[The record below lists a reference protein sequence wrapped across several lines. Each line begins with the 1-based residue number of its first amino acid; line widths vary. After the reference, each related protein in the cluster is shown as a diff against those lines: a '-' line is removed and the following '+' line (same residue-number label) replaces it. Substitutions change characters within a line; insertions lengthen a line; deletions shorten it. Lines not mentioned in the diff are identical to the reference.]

1 MQLSK
6 MLVASS
12 TWHSTL
18 CVLTWKP
25 KATPHN
31 RLLFQLAVSK
41 HPIVETES
49 GSSEKMWRTPTAEG
63 DGGKRGLGKM
73 TVKEAKQKN
82 RQVSLSRE
90 IREEPIRKM
99 PPNKKNL
106 WSTPTAFDAHNIK
119 GKRKN
124 NPSGGQ
130 VEPLQQQVRMWPT
143 PRARDYKDGSSVPP
157 SRVKKL
163 GTATLGQKVVMEEIK
178 MWPTPRVSDT
188 EGGVV
193 KNVELNNGNFSRT
206 NKKGVRWG
214 VKLKDAVSHV
224 EKQKNM
230 FPTPSSRDWKGG
242 HGTIVNE
249 DGKYYRVSNTT
260 GTKWGARLD
269 AQIEKMDSEKQETLQ
284 TTGSLNPDWVE
295 WLMGY
300 GQGYTDPDNKDKF
313 TLDSHQGFPN
323 EPEIARVTTENQ
335 YRKDRLKA
343 LGNSI
348 VPQIAYHIGLAI
360 LEQERH

>member
-1 MQLSK
+1 
-6 MLVASS
+6 ML
-12 TWHSTL
+12 
-18 CVLTWKP
+18 P
-25 KATPHN
+25 
-31 RLLFQLAVSK
+31 
-41 HPIVETES
+41 
-49 GSSEKMWRTPTAEG
+49 TPTTQEFEHKDMELTHTNRRKTK
-63 DGGKRGLGKM
+63 DG
-73 TVKEAKQKN
+73 KN
-82 RQVSLSRE
+82 SHSL
-90 IREEPIRKM
+90 
-99 PPNKKNL
+99 NL
-106 WSTPTAFDAHNIK
+106 ADT
-119 GKRKN
+119 
-124 NPSGGQ
+124 
-130 VEPLQQQVRMWPT
+130 VRMWPT
-143 PRARDYKDGSSVPP
+143 PTQDS
-157 SRVKKL
+157 
-163 GTATLGQKVVMEEIK
+163 ATERTKNYAQGGKPLTVAVQEEEIR
-178 MWPTPRVSDT
+178 MWPKPRVSDT

-193 KNVELNNGNFSRT
+193 KNVELKDGNFSRT

-269 AQIEKMDSEKQETLQ
+269 AQIEKMESEKQEMLPTPQAADNRDRGNMSDPSVQRRIKIGKQVMLSQ
-284 TTGSLNPDWVE
+284 KVKKTKGTGSLNPDWVE

-360 LEQERH
+360 LEQEKT

>member
-1 MQLSK
+1 
-6 MLVASS
+6 
-12 TWHSTL
+12 
-18 CVLTWKP
+18 
-25 KATPHN
+25 
-31 RLLFQLAVSK
+31 
-41 HPIVETES
+41 
-49 GSSEKMWRTPTAEG
+49 
-63 DGGKRGLGKM
+63 
-73 TVKEAKQKN
+73 
-82 RQVSLSRE
+82 
-90 IREEPIRKM
+90 
-99 PPNKKNL
+99 
-106 WSTPTAFDAHNIK
+106 
-119 GKRKN
+119 
-124 NPSGGQ
+124 
-130 VEPLQQQVRMWPT
+130 
-143 PRARDYKDGSSVPP
+143 
-157 SRVKKL
+157 
-163 GTATLGQKVVMEEIK
+163 
-178 MWPTPRVSDT
+178 
-188 EGGVV
+188 VV
-193 KNVELNNGNFSRT
+193 KNVELKDGNFSRT

-269 AQIEKMDSEKQETLQ
+269 AQIEKMESEKQEMLPTPTARDWKSGKASEKTHQRNSRPLNEKVIRDHK
-284 TTGSLNPDWVE
+284 TGSLNPDWVE

-323 EPEIARVTTENQ
+323 EPDIARVTTENQ

-360 LEQERH
+360 LEQEKT

>member
-1 MQLSK
+1 MTKKQSELFPTLISSAVGFPVSRGVSRVEKKERKTTDTSGRTCLKLLNRKNPLMQLSK
-6 MLVASS
+6 TLVASS

-18 CVLTWKP
+18 SVLTWKP

-49 GSSEKMWRTPTAEG
+49 GSSE
-63 DGGKRGLGKM
+63 
-73 TVKEAKQKN
+73 
-82 RQVSLSRE
+82 
-90 IREEPIRKM
+90 
-99 PPNKKNL
+99 
-106 WSTPTAFDAHNIK
+106 
-119 GKRKN
+119 
-124 NPSGGQ
+124 
-130 VEPLQQQVRMWPT
+130 RMWAT
-143 PRARDYKDGSSVPP
+143 PQAMDGM
-157 SRVKKL
+157 R
-163 GTATLGQKVVMEEIK
+163 GDQKPRERSQLSEKAKAGGCVNLREQVHQ

-193 KNVELNNGNFSRT
+193 KNVELKDGNFSRT

-224 EKQKNM
+224 DN
-230 FPTPSSRDWKGG
+230 
-242 HGTIVNE
+242 
-249 DGKYYRVSNTT
+249 
-260 GTKWGARLD
+260 
-269 AQIEKMDSEKQETLQ
+269 
-284 TTGSLNPDWVE
+284 GSLNPDWVE

-323 EPEIARVTTENQ
+323 EPDTARVTTENQ

-348 VPQIAYHIGLAI
+348 VPQIAYHIGNAI
-360 LEQERH
+360 LEQEKNES

>member
-1 MQLSK
+1 MTKKQSELFPTSTSSAVESPVSRSVSRVEKKERKTTDTSGRTCLKLLNRKNPLMQLSK

-25 KATPHN
+25 KVTPHN

-41 HPIVETES
+41 HPIEEIES
-49 GSSEKMWRTPTAEG
+49 GSSE
-63 DGGKRGLGKM
+63 
-73 TVKEAKQKN
+73 
-82 RQVSLSRE
+82 
-90 IREEPIRKM
+90 
-99 PPNKKNL
+99 
-106 WSTPTAFDAHNIK
+106 
-119 GKRKN
+119 
-124 NPSGGQ
+124 
-130 VEPLQQQVRMWPT
+130 RMWAT
-143 PRARDYKDGSSVPP
+143 PQAMDGM
-157 SRVKKL
+157 R
-163 GTATLGQKVVMEEIK
+163 GDQKPRERSQLSEKAKAGGCVNLREQVHQ

-193 KNVELNNGNFSRT
+193 KNVELKDGNFSRT

-224 EKQKNM
+224 EM
-230 FPTPSSRDWKGG
+230 LPTPRASEYKGCG
-242 HGTIVNE
+242 PVGSKSHAHMEKKNYLCAV
-249 DGKYYRVSNTT
+249 
-260 GTKWGARLD
+260 TKD
-269 AQIEKMDSEKQETLQ
+269 PDMP
-284 TTGSLNPDWVE
+284 TGSLNPDWVE

-323 EPEIARVTTENQ
+323 EPDIARVTTENQ

-348 VPQIAYHIGLAI
+348 VPQIAYHIGNAI
-360 LEQERH
+360 LKQEAKNES

>member
-1 MQLSK
+1 
-6 MLVASS
+6 ML
-12 TWHSTL
+12 
-18 CVLTWKP
+18 P
-25 KATPHN
+25 
-31 RLLFQLAVSK
+31 
-41 HPIVETES
+41 
-49 GSSEKMWRTPTAEG
+49 TPTTQEFEHKDMELTHTNRRKTK
-63 DGGKRGLGKM
+63 DGKNSHSLNLAD
-73 TVKEAKQKN
+73 TV
-82 RQVSLSRE
+82 RL
-90 IREEPIRKM
+90 
-99 PPNKKNL
+99 
-106 WSTPTAFDAHNIK
+106 
-119 GKRKN
+119 
-124 NPSGGQ
+124 
-130 VEPLQQQVRMWPT
+130 WPT
-143 PRARDYKDGSSVPP
+143 PQAKDHDLEPLEKW
-157 SRVKKL
+157 KKRSKKKKEQGINL
-163 GTATLGQKVVMEEIK
+163 QFALRHAVQ

-193 KNVELNNGNFSRT
+193 KNVELKDGNFSRT

-269 AQIEKMDSEKQETLQ
+269 AQIEKMESEKQEMLPTPTARDWKGGRKPETLKKAGRTENNSLPDKVNAQ
-284 TTGSLNPDWVE
+284 IKTTGSLNPDWVE

-300 GQGYTDPDNKDKF
+300 GQGYTDPDNKDEF

-323 EPEIARVTTENQ
+323 EPDIARVTTDNQ

-348 VPQIAYHIGLAI
+348 VPQIAYHIGNAI
-360 LEQERH
+360 LEQEKK

>member
-1 MQLSK
+1 
-6 MLVASS
+6 
-12 TWHSTL
+12 
-18 CVLTWKP
+18 
-25 KATPHN
+25 
-31 RLLFQLAVSK
+31 
-41 HPIVETES
+41 
-49 GSSEKMWRTPTAEG
+49 
-63 DGGKRGLGKM
+63 M

-99 PPNKKNL
+99 LPTPTTQEFEHKDMELTHTNRRKTKDGKNSHSLNLADTVRL
-106 WSTPTAFDAHNIK
+106 WPTPTAMDGPNCIASNAAAEKENTRTK
-119 GKRKN
+119 GNVRL
-124 NPSGGQ
+124 SGAVQ
-130 VEPLQQQVRMWPT
+130 
-143 PRARDYKDGSSVPP
+143 
-157 SRVKKL
+157 
-163 GTATLGQKVVMEEIK
+163 

-224 EKQKNM
+224 SK
-230 FPTPSSRDWKGG
+230 
-242 HGTIVNE
+242 
-249 DGKYYRVSNTT
+249 
-260 GTKWGARLD
+260 
-269 AQIEKMDSEKQETLQ
+269 
-284 TTGSLNPDWVE
+284 GSLNPDWVE

-348 VPQIAYHIGLAI
+348 VPQIAYHIGNAI
-360 LEQERH
+360 LKQEAKNES